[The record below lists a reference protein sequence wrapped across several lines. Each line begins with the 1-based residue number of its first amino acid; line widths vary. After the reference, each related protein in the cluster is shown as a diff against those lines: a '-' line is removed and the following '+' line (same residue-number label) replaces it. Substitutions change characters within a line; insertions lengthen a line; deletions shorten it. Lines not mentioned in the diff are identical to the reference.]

1 MELYNAPHGIHAPI
15 TVKLFSQDFEF
26 TYLLKAKR
34 KGEVFNVETVCIQS

>member
-26 TYLLKAKR
+26 TYLIELTIYAQILCKK
-34 KGEVFNVETVCIQS
+34 